1 MPMLA
6 TDSRSRWDGSTLPSA
21 QHYWDG
27 RRSVG
32 RWLADQDLGGLGYA
46 GVVWDAYFLFGR
58 DGHWLGRPAAIL
70 ASGSPVIS
78 STGPV
83 TSALDGIGGTRSGA
97 AG

>member
-1 MPMLA
+1 MLV
-6 TDSRSRWDGSTLPSA
+6 TDARSRWDESTVPSA
-21 QHYWDG
+21 RHYWDA
-27 RRSVG
+27 RRIVG

-58 DGHWLGRPAAIL
+58 DAHWLDRPAPVL

-78 STGPV
+78 STGLLIR
-83 TSALDGIGGTRSGA
+83 ALHRIGGTPIGA